1 MFEYPVVFV
10 DIETTGG
17 SYRNSRVLEVAA
29 IRYESGEVV
38 QEFSTLINPETYI
51 PSSITSLTGITE
63 ADIIDAPKFE
73 DIADELYEVLS
84 GAIFIA
90 HNVRF
95 DYSFLKNEFA
105 HVGIDLS
112 VQFLCTVR

>member
-1 MFEYPVVFV
+1 MFDYPVVFV

-29 IRYESGEVV
+29 IRYENGEIV
-38 QEFSTLINPETYI
+38 QEFSSLIDPEAYI
-51 PSSITSLTGITE
+51 PRSITSLTGIREQDVTG
-63 ADIIDAPKFE
+63 APKFE
-73 DIADELYEVLS
+73 DIADELFEILD
-84 GAIFIA
+84 GAVFVA

-105 HVGIDLS
+105 LVGLNFS
-112 VQFLCTVR
+112 PKLL